1 MTLFDYPDYPD
12 QDEKS
17 KEDKKEKTENRQ
29 FTVTVGVHDRNRVMV
44 LVVDD
49 TWKAVSGITL
59 PIEDAKVLFSLL
71 DTAIKSIETVDTE

>member
-1 MTLFDYPDYPD
+1 MALFDYPDR
-12 QDEKS
+12 DEKS
-17 KEDKKEKTENRQ
+17 KEEKEEKTENRQ

-49 TWKAVSGITL
+49 KWKAVSGVTL

-71 DTAIKSIETVDTE
+71 ETAIKSIEAVETE

>member
-1 MTLFDYPDYPD
+1 MTLFDYPDRG
-12 QDEKS
+12 EKS
-17 KEDKKEKTENRQ
+17 KEDKEEKTENRQ

-49 TWKAVSGITL
+49 KWKAVSGITL

-71 DTAIKSIETVDTE
+71 DTAIKSIETTETE

>member
-1 MTLFDYPDYPD
+1 MALFDYPDL
-12 QDEKS
+12 DEKS
-17 KEDKKEKTENRQ
+17 KEEKEDKTENRQ

-49 TWKAVSGITL
+49 KWKAVSGVTL

-71 DTAIKSIETVDTE
+71 DTAIKSIEAVDTE

>member
-1 MTLFDYPDYPD
+1 MTLFDYPDRG
-12 QDEKS
+12 EKS
-17 KEDKKEKTENRQ
+17 KEEKEENRQ

-49 TWKAVSGITL
+49 KWKAVSGVTL

-71 DTAIKSIETVDTE
+71 DTAIKSIETTDTE